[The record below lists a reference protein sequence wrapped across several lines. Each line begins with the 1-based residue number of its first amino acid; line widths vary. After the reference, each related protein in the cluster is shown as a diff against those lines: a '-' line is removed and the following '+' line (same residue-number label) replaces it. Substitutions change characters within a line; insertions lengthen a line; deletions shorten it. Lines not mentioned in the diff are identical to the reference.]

1 MIKISINTIKIK
13 IILKDLLFW
22 GLKINSFSKYVNI
35 VNKSKKLPI
44 LENVVIIPIV
54 INTTNNLIYIF
65 KKKLFEFVFLSLFND
80 LRTSRDEIKLNNK
93 NTEKTVLLTK
103 KPVEES
109 L

>member
-22 GLKINSFSKYVNI
+22 GLKINSFSKYINI

-54 INTTNNLIYIF
+54 IKTTNNLIYIF
-65 KKKLFEFVFLSLFND
+65 KKKLFELAYLSLFND
-80 LRTSRDEIKLNNK
+80 LRTSRDEIRQNNK
-93 NTEKTVLLTK
+93 NTEKAVLLTK